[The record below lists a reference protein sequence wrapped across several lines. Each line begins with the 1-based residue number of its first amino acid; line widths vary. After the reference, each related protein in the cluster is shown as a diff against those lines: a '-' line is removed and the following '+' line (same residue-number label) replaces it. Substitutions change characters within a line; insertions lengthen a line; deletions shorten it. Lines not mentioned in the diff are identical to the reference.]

1 MTLNLF
7 EEFLNSL
14 SEKIEKI
21 VKDSMDSYF
30 TEHLAS
36 ANAEDKLLTPEEA
49 SEFLNISTTTLWR
62 RVKEGKLNP
71 IPFGGKTVRYRLSD
85 LTRKGGKA

>member
-1 MTLNLF
+1 MRSFSTHSKKKV
-7 EEFLNSL
+7 EA
-14 SEKIEKI
+14 I

-30 TEHLAS
+30 KECQAS

-49 SEFLNISTTTLWR
+49 SEYLQISTTTLWR

-85 LTRKGGKA
+85 LIKKGGKV

>member
-1 MTLNLF
+1 MNNFLD
-7 EEFLNSL
+7 EFLNSL

-21 VKDSMDSYF
+21 VRDCMDSYF
-30 TEHLAS
+30 KEHLAS
-36 ANAEDKLLTPEEA
+36 ASAEDKLLTPEEA

-62 RVKEGKLNP
+62 RAKEGKLNP

-85 LTRKGGKA
+85 LIKKGGRV